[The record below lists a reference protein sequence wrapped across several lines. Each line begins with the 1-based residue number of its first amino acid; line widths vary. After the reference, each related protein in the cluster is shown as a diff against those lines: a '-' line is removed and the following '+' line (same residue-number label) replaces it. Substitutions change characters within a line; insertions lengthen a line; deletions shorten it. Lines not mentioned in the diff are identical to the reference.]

1 MPKRRSIES
10 PLGAVAGVVPRA
22 RTWMADIAEQVLGK
36 DGGSAG
42 LGAHGGDGAVG
53 DLWRGGG

>member
-1 MPKRRSIES
+1 
-10 PLGAVAGVVPRA
+10 
-22 RTWMADIAEQVLGK
+22 MADIAEQVLGK